1 MSASGYLFS
10 NNTTYESQLPIVI
23 WESGSGQY
31 YHTNSIKVDHLI
43 ADNVSAIN
51 NLNVQGPITA
61 SGNISASGV
70 IVAGGIQI
78 AAQEDGPISISFAG
92 IPTSDPGVA
101 GKLYNLEGTLK
112 ISLG

>member
-10 NNTTYESQLPIVI
+10 NNTTYEAQLPIVI

-61 SGNISASGV
+61 SGNISSSGIIVASGFA
-70 IVAGGIQI
+70 ISSADVA
-78 AAQEDGPISISFAG
+78 SISFG
-92 IPTSDPGVA
+92 NIPTSDPGVA
-101 GKLYNLEGTLK
+101 GKLYNIEGNLK